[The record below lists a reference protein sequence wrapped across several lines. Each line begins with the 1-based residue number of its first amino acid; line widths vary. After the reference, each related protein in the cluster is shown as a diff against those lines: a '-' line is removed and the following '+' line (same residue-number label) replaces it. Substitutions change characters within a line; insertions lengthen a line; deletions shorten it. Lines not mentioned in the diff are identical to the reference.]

1 MAQRV
6 EREKVAEEGD
16 LVNRQ
21 VISGKRLQKPGLG
34 RLPKTSLGTGVPS
47 LLRGAGAKMVALGA
61 KRAWKVHSAMVLL
74 DEDDE
79 AEGGEERE
87 SLNSLNMFEQV
98 WTFEHVF
105 SVSGIDLSELKDP

>member
-34 RLPKTSLGTGVPS
+34 RVPGTSLGTGVPS
-47 LLRGAGAKMVALGA
+47 LLREAGAKMVALGP

-105 SVSGIDLSELKDP
+105 SVSCIDLSELKDP